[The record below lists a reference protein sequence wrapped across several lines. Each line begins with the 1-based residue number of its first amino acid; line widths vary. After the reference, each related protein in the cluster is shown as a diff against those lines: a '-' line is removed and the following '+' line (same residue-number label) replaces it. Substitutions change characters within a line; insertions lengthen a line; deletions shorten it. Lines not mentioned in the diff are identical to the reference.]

1 VGGRY
6 SALTVFGLV
15 PAALM
20 GLDVQKL
27 LTNSREMASVCKPG
41 QAAATNPGA
50 VLGAAMGEAW
60 KQGRDKLTIISD
72 PAWNSFG
79 SWLEQLIAESSGK
92 SGRGLVPVDMEPEV
106 QPEMYGQ
113 DRLFVY
119 LRRDGSRDAFI
130 NELIQFHHL
139 CCSSTS
145 MTFQTWEV
153 FSTNGRLLWL
163 WPARSCR
170 STHLTNRMCRTVK
183 PERRRR
189 LMASGRVS
197 HWPKNHQPGPEMA

>member
-1 VGGRY
+1 
-6 SALTVFGLV
+6 
-15 PAALM
+15 
-20 GLDVQKL
+20 
-27 LTNSREMASVCKPG
+27 MASVCKPG

-130 NELIQFHHL
+130 NELIQFHHPVL
-139 CCSSTS
+139 QLDIHDISDLGGLFYQWEIAVALACSILQVNPFDQPDVQDSKTRTQAKIDGIRQGQPLAQKS
-145 MTFQTWEV
+145 PAWTR
-153 FSTNGRLLWL
+153 NGVNLYADIRETKENVNSLSALIL
-163 WPARSCR
+163 EI
-170 STHLTNRMCRTVK
+170 LT
-183 PERRRR
+183 
-189 LMASGRVS
+189 G
-197 HWPKNHQPGPEMA
+197 QG